1 MRPKTAKQGV
11 SILSIADYERI
22 KQNARISAED
32 EIQNQRKILQQQ
44 KNCQLA
50 KARAHVEQIK
60 EIDKTRPKYPLT
72 QGDRDKQFQGTS
84 ILAAAKRG
92 KENGLDATKEMDQLL
107 KYAKVVSIRDLQKK
121 EHIDM
126 ENAYKA
132 KENKLFL
139 MMELERLKELKYQ
152 EEKEK
157 EKHQQRLQ
165 SAKVI
170 KNQIKENEIKRLQE
184 REMKIREGE
193 LMKKQ
198 IKAMQ
203 DEELRNEEKKRL
215 ENLRLAKEI
224 ENINKISELNK
235 DKKRLMEKEEDLK
248 RLKYNMEKAKKEE
261 EEIMEKKRLQA
272 QKERE
277 TQKMREKQEKFAD
290 KQALLDELRAKRAY
304 EEAEKKAREKEIEEM
319 KKLERQKLELIE
331 GNEWQKMAKKSR
343 LQEQALAD
351 QKEYQ
356 DIIKKQIADMEEDRR
371 QEEIRKNLYNS
382 NGEALRRQMKEK
394 YEKRRVLERGIL
406 EEGRRIKQEQD
417 DYRKT
422 LERNKK
428 EKLDEMERYHI
439 QPKYRVDLQKYK
451 IH

>member
-1 MRPKTAKQGV
+1 M
-11 SILSIADYERI
+11 SILSISDYERI

-32 EIQNQRKILQQQ
+32 EFKNRQKILEQQ

-60 EIDKTRPKYPLT
+60 QIDKNRPKYPLT
-72 QGDRDKQFQGTS
+72 QGDKEKQYQGAS
-84 ILAAAKRG
+84 ILAAAKRA
-92 KENGLDATKEMDQLL
+92 KENSLDATKEMEQLL

-121 EHIDM
+121 EHKDM

-132 KENKLFL
+132 KENKLDL

-152 EEKEK
+152 EDKEK
-157 EKHQQRLQ
+157 EKHQQRLR

-235 DKKRLMEKEEDLK
+235 DKKRLKEKEEDLK
-248 RLKYNMEKAKKEE
+248 ILKYNMDKAKKEE
-261 EEIMEKKRLQA
+261 EEIAEKKRLQA

-290 KQALLDELRAKRAY
+290 KQALLDELRAKRAF
-304 EEAEKKAREKEIEEM
+304 EEAERKAREKEI
-319 KKLERQKLELIE
+319 
-331 GNEWQKMAKKSR
+331 
-343 LQEQALAD
+343 
-351 QKEYQ
+351 
-356 DIIKKQIADMEEDRR
+356 
-371 QEEIRKNLYNS
+371 
-382 NGEALRRQMKEK
+382 
-394 YEKRRVLERGIL
+394 
-406 EEGRRIKQEQD
+406 
-417 DYRKT
+417 
-422 LERNKK
+422 
-428 EKLDEMERYHI
+428 
-439 QPKYRVDLQKYK
+439 
-451 IH
+451 